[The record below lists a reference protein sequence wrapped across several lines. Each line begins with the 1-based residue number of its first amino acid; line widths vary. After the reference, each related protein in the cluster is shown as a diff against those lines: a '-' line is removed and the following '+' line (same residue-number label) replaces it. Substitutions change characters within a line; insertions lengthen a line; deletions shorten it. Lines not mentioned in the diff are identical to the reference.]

1 VAEGEIAGEALRIW
15 AAEAIAREHAA
26 TPGSVLSAGRDG
38 IEIACG
44 EGALRVTALQRA
56 GGKRIGA
63 ADYLN
68 ARPDLR
74 SAR

>member
-1 VAEGEIAGEALRIW
+1 MFPTNVPSTSISA
-15 AAEAIAREHAA
+15 
-26 TPGSVLSAGRDG
+26 PGTVLAAGRDG

-44 EGALRVTALQRA
+44 QGALRVTALQRA

-74 SAR
+74 SHR

>member
-1 VAEGEIAGEALRIW
+1 MDIQHDAE
-15 AAEAIAREHAA
+15 
-26 TPGSVLSAGRDG
+26 PGAMLAAGRDG
-38 IEIACG
+38 IDIACAQG
-44 EGALRVTALQRA
+44 VLRVISLQRP

-74 SAR
+74 LSR